1 MPRKTF
7 VYPHP
12 INAYIIKQLGITVE
26 EFCELHVFSQGTV
39 SSWITRNKKIET
51 LPVSFIYSL
60 SLSASQTMNQVYSD
74 LLKLQDD
81 YLLHLERYRRTK
93 KIIDKE
99 V

>member
-12 INAYIIKQLGITVE
+12 INTYVIKQLGITVE
-26 EFCELHVFSQGTV
+26 EFCELHDLSQGTI

-60 SLSASQTMNQVYSD
+60 SLSASKSMDQVYLD
-74 LLKLQDD
+74 LLKLQGD
-81 YLLHLERYRRTK
+81 YLLHLKRHRRTK
-93 KIIDKE
+93 KIIDE
-99 V
+99 I

>member
-12 INAYIIKQLGITVE
+12 INAYMTRRLGNTVE
-26 EFCELHVFSQGTV
+26 EFCELHAFSQGTV

-60 SLSASQTMNQVYSD
+60 SLSASKTMDQVYSE
-74 LLKLQDD
+74 LLKLQDE
-81 YLLHLERYRRTK
+81 YLLHLEHHRRTK
-93 KIIDKE
+93 KIIDE
-99 V
+99 S

>member
-12 INAYIIKQLGITVE
+12 INTYVIKQLGITVE
-26 EFCELHVFSQGTV
+26 EFCELHDLSQGTI

-60 SLSASQTMNQVYSD
+60 SLSASKSMDQVYLD

-81 YLLHLERYRRTK
+81 YLLHLEHHRRTK
-93 KIIDKE
+93 KIIDE
-99 V
+99 I